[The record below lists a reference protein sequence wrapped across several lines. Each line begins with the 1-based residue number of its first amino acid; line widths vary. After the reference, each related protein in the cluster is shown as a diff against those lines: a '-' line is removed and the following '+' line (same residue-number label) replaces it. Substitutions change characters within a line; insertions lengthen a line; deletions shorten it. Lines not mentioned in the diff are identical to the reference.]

1 MATVNISIM
10 LKPALL
16 DAQGRVVQGALSS
29 LGYAEVTKV
38 RVGKE
43 IVLELPDSP
52 DLESKIKDMCGKL
65 LANPVIEDY
74 SYEIQPSSE
83 SR

>member
-1 MATVNISIM
+1 MATVKISIM

-29 LGYAEVTKV
+29 LGFSEIEKV
-38 RVGKE
+38 RVGKNIE
-43 IVLELPDSP
+43 ITLPNSD
-52 DLESKIKDMCGKL
+52 DLGAKVKEMCDKL

-74 SYEIQPSSE
+74 SYEIH
-83 SR
+83 

>member
-29 LGYAEVTKV
+29 LGYTDVAKV
-38 RVGKE
+38 RVGKK
-43 IVLELPDSP
+43 IVLELPDS
-52 DLESKIKDMCGKL
+52 DDIESKIKEMCAKL
-65 LANPVIEDY
+65 LANPVIEDF
-74 SYEIQPSSE
+74 SYEIAASQNK
-83 SR
+83 